1 MKLSKSWILIAALA
15 TLGSG
20 AIVVTNTGLFSQNT
34 NTQGKAEKGVPVKI
48 TIAERKNAPAYLDSI
63 ATVQALNTV
72 LVRARVDGQIDRV
85 LFSEGAGVKRG
96 QVLVELDRRPFE
108 VQLRSAVAQKA
119 KDNAQLENAKRDLE
133 RYEILARQDSI
144 AIQTLDTTRA
154 SYEQLRATVDADQ
167 AQIEQAQLQL
177 NYATIKAPMDGRV
190 GARLVDAGNIV
201 HPGDANGIVVISQ
214 LHPVSVSFSLP
225 QSLLPIL
232 KEQQERKARRVQAL
246 STDGAAV
253 IDEGK
258 LSLIESQIDTATGT
272 IRCKATFDN
281 PKEALWP
288 GAFVTIRVLMDELP
302 NAVTVPAA
310 AIQPSS
316 QRPFVYVIDPSNT
329 AQVREVTPGPAS
341 GPDTVIL
348 GGLSGGEQ
356 VVVEGQFQLEAGK
369 RVIISTAAKPSATS
383 QVAKP

>member
-1 MKLSKSWILIAALA
+1 
-15 TLGSG
+15 
-20 AIVVTNTGLFSQNT
+20 
-34 NTQGKAEKGVPVKI
+34 
-48 TIAERKNAPAYLDSI
+48 
-63 ATVQALNTV
+63 
-72 LVRARVDGQIDRV
+72 
-85 LFSEGAGVKRG
+85 
-96 QVLVELDRRPFE
+96 
-108 VQLRSAVAQKA
+108 
-119 KDNAQLENAKRDLE
+119 
-133 RYEILARQDSI
+133 
-144 AIQTLDTTRA
+144 
-154 SYEQLRATVDADQ
+154 
-167 AQIEQAQLQL
+167 
-177 NYATIKAPMDGRV
+177 MDGRV

-246 STDGAAV
+246 ATDGAAV

-288 GAFVTIRVLMDELP
+288 GAFVTVRVLMDDLP

-316 QRPFVYVIDPSNT
+316 QRPFVYVIDRNNT

-341 GPDTVIL
+341 GLDTVIL
-348 GGLSGGEQ
+348 AGLSGGEQ

-369 RVIISTAAKPSATS
+369 RVIVSAAAKPPAIS